1 MRLLLFLFLS
11 SLAATHAAAQTPAD
25 AVRAQ
30 AEGRLVRGLTE
41 HALGNDSA
49 AVRLY
54 EEAAALAPGSAGPLD
69 ALAEAYTALGRPTD
83 ALYHAGLA
91 VAAAPENAGVRRRLG
106 SLQVAAGQRD
116 AGLATLEQ
124 ARRLSP
130 TDAAT
135 LSALAALYRDTGR
148 TADERAALEALP
160 PTATTLLRLAE
171 TAPDAESRQA
181 ALSAA
186 TRLAPGDPRVR
197 AWIVQNAMPAAPVG
211 DSAPAGSADAALVI
225 VAADPRRLDSWAEAL
240 TALASARDPRA
251 GTTADDATL
260 LFPTVPSVLA
270 PAAEAYLAAG
280 RPTDAA
286 RTARA
291 GLAALDAA
299 PDAALRAR
307 LDLVLSQIPR

>member
-1 MRLLLFLFLS
+1 MRLLLLLLFPAL
-11 SLAATHAAAQTPAD
+11 TAAQTPAD
-25 AVRAQ
+25 AARAQ

-54 EEAAALAPGSAGPLD
+54 EAAAALAPASAGPLD
-69 ALAEAYTALGRPTD
+69 ALAEAYAALGRPTD

-91 VAAAPENAGVRRRLG
+91 VRAAPENAGARLRLG
-106 SLQVAAGQRD
+106 TLQAQAGQRD
-116 AGLATLEQ
+116 AALATLEQ

-135 LSALAALYRDTGR
+135 LTALAGLYRDAGR
-148 TADERAALEALP
+148 TADERAALEALAAFV
-160 PTATTLLRLAE
+160 PTAPMLLRLAE
-171 TAPDAESRQA
+171 TAPDADARQNALA
-181 ALSAA
+181 AAA
-186 TRLAPGDPRVR
+186 RLAPADPAVR
-197 AWIVQNAMPAAPVG
+197 ARLAQSAALPAPSAG
-211 DSAPAGSADAALVI
+211 NAPAGSADAALAI
-225 VAADPRRLDSWAEAL
+225 VADDPRRLDAWAEAL
-240 TALASARDPRA
+240 TALAASRDPRA

-280 RPTDAA
+280 RTADAA

-299 PDAALRAR
+299 PDAALRVR
-307 LDLVLSQIPR
+307 LDHVLSQTR